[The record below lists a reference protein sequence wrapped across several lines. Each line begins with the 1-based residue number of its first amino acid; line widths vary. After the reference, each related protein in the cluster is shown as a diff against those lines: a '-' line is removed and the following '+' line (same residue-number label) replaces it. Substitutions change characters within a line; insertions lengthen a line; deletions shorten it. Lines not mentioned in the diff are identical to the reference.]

1 MHIAW
6 NLSESMPH
14 MQGEL
19 RRREDGL
26 MQIRQRLAART
37 IQRWWRRHCKKAKKA
52 KKGKGKKKGKAGQA
66 TGAGK
71 KAANQKPA
79 GSAKQPGGGAPRSRR
94 PVCEA
99 EWGFDVDAVVFQL
112 VRKGLRGS
120 QRAA

>member
-79 GSAKQPGGGAPRSRR
+79 GSAKQPGGGHQE
-94 PVCEA
+94 V
-99 EWGFDVDAVVFQL
+99 GGQF
-112 VRKGLRGS
+112 VRLSGALMLMLLS
-120 QRAA
+120 FSW